1 MVPLPVLRTSSLCP
15 MAPFVGAG
23 RRMQCAGEGQEDEM
37 RRTNAVEERLAQESR
52 LQWMRDQARTPEDA
66 EQWREWAKRD
76 AAYAE
81 YEAYEEA
88 KRRGGPGE

>member
-1 MVPLPVLRTSSLCP
+1 
-15 MAPFVGAG
+15 
-23 RRMQCAGEGQEDEM
+23 MQCAGEGQEDEM
-37 RRTNAVEERLAQESR
+37 TGQERMESAVAREERLAQEAW

-88 KRRGGPGE
+88 KRRRDEEGRASR